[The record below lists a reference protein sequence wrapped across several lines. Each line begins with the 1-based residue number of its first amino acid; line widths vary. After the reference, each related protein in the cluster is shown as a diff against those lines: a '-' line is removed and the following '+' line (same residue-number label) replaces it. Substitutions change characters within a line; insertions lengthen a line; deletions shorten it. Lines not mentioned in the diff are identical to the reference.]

1 MHFPLQ
7 HRLGWLSLAGWSLVL
22 IVPTAG
28 FAQPGSA
35 VIGEIVSND
44 VYVRSGDSLNHY
56 PVCKL
61 NAGDKVTLISERG
74 EWYEIVP
81 PAGTFSLVSGDY
93 VDRADSKG
101 VVNGNNVRVRAGSL
115 LNDNKYTVQA
125 MLNKG
130 AEVKILG
137 SNPDGFLRIEPPAGA
152 TLWIAKQFVSIA
164 GAGAPTAATQPETS
178 VPDSTAPTV
187 SSPVVSNVAPPNG
200 KVDVPTV
207 ASETAVKWS
216 IKPSEAVATSIG
228 TQTDNT
234 PLPSD
239 SPLAG
244 VTASDYVRRL
254 HALEMNLTVELTK
267 PPFERNYEPL
277 VTGYQGI
284 ANQSED
290 DVARRYAVG
299 RLSQLTELRDMTER
313 ASKLRGLDDEA
324 ARQREQ
330 FLQQRVSIPVPPAPD
345 PAALDVQGELRE
357 SALYPAGSLPRRF
370 RLVDP
375 NGDRVR
381 TIAYIEVPAESGIRA
396 EEYVGRYVGVRAAGQ
411 RAHEGGIDP
420 VPVYTAREIVPVS
433 QAAGISSAPITNL
446 SSPPIAPISP
456 ISPVASPTMAA
467 PSSYIEPVG
476 AITPRTYEASGAMAP
491 TTTPASPTSP
501 APTASPDSTSQV
513 IMRDV
518 K

>member
-1 MHFPLQ
+1 MHFPR
-7 HRLGWLSLAGWSLVL
+7 HYRLGWLSLAGWSLGL

-61 NAGDKVTLISERG
+61 NAGDKVTLLSERG

-93 VDRADSKG
+93 VDRADGKG

-137 SNPDGFLRIEPPAGA
+137 SNPDGFLRIEPPVGA

-164 GAGAPTAATQPETS
+164 GAGAPTTTNT
-178 VPDSTAPTV
+178 PDSSTSDSIAPTT
-187 SSPVVSNVAPPNG
+187 SAPVVSNV
-200 KVDVPTV
+200 VPTKEQV
-207 ASETAVKWS
+207 EFPASNSVNDGKQP
-216 IKPSEAVATSIG
+216 IGPSEVVATSNS
-228 TQTDNT
+228 TFTDRT
-234 PLPSD
+234 PIPSD

-244 VTASDYVRRL
+244 ASDSDHVRRL
-254 HALEMNLTVELTK
+254 HALEMSLTVELTK
-267 PPFERNYEPL
+267 PPFERNYAPL

-433 QAAGISSAPITNL
+433 QASGISSAPITNV

-456 ISPVASPTMAA
+456 AASPAIAA

-476 AITPRTYEASGAMAP
+476 AITPRTYEASGAIPP
-491 TTTPASPTSP
+491 TTTPAPPASP
-501 APTASPDSTSQV
+501 APTASPESTSQV